1 MSSDKIK
8 SVQASVLPSSS
19 VPQQSGGRLI
29 ALDVFRALTILLMIL
44 VNNGAGDEI
53 YPQLVHSK
61 WNGLTACYLVFPFFL
76 YIIVFTTYI
85 SMRKK
90 SFTWSRDVVRKII
103 KRTVQLFIIGPVSYT
118 HLTLPTILL
127 V

>member
-53 YPQLVHSK
+53 FPQLVHSK
-61 WNGLTACYLVFPFFL
+61 WNGLTACDLVFPFFL
-76 YIIVFTTYI
+76 YIIGFTTYI

-90 SFTWSRDVVRKII
+90 SFTWSRDVVRKIL
-103 KRTVQLFIIGPVSYT
+103 KRTVQLFIIG
-118 HLTLPTILL
+118 L
-127 V
+127 